1 MSDQFVTGDH
11 IRAEPWPDLDIA
23 LIAERDFACVVC
35 WVFPQ
40 SLDRRVEGL
49 GEPSGPLG
57 RKLGIGALLFV
68 PTIRF
73 HAHVSSGLSGYGS
86 REIILRKS
94 LFLTRGPEC
103 LWIDGLFVDGH
114 FGEYPLPRALTYA
127 SGHVGPAPSAP
138 SRRSPERGDY
148 TL

>member
-73 HAHVSSGLSGYGS
+73 HAHVSSGLDMAAAKSS
-86 REIILRKS
+86 CENPCFLR
-94 LFLTRGPEC
+94 
-103 LWIDGLFVDGH
+103 
-114 FGEYPLPRALTYA
+114 A
-127 SGHVGPAPSAP
+127 APSAFGLMVSLSMVILVNIRFHVP
-138 SRRSPERGDY
+138 QHMRAA
-148 TL
+148 T